1 MTYYTYIIQSEN
13 NGEFYIGHSHDVDL
27 RVARHNLGWT
37 RSTRGRGPWKLVYV
51 EKFET
56 KLDAI
61 RREREIKKRKSRE
74 YICRLIEKGGCR

>member
-1 MTYYTYIIQSEN
+1 MTYYMYIIQSES
-13 NGEFYIGHSHDVDL
+13 NGGFYIGHSHDVDL

-74 YICRLIEKGGCR
+74 YICRLIKKAGCR